1 MSARFDRALWLAAQ
15 LNDVDGLTAVVN
27 VADAL
32 GNLPCVLV
40 PPPLVDFR
48 AKSVD
53 WSLVV
58 LGHGPANAASWES
71 IDDQLDVL
79 ESELPIET
87 ARPGVY
93 QLPGGD
99 PAGVACYISTFTD
112 STI

>member
-1 MSARFDRALWLAAQ
+1 MSATFDRALWLAAQ
-15 LNDVDGLTAVVN
+15 LNAIAGLTAVVN

-40 PPPLVDFR
+40 PPPRRDLR
-48 AKSVD
+48 AKSVE
-53 WSLVV
+53 WRLVV

-79 ESELPIET
+79 TAELPIET
-87 ARPGVY
+87 AEPGVY

-99 PAGVACYISTFTD
+99 PGGVACYIATFTD
-112 STI
+112 SL